1 MIFSN
6 LLVIHIFQLST
17 FCEKLFVLDS
27 MLQSIP

>member
-17 FCEKLFVLDS
+17 FCEELLVLDS